1 MAIHPMPA
9 CCHRPRPPR
18 LRALRLALPLALAAA
33 GAGNTASAQELS
45 WSAYGT
51 LGFSRSDRH
60 FTYQRFITDE
70 GSFKRDTRLGLQADL
85 RLSPQWWA
93 TAQVKLEPARRSDS
107 AWELTTAWAFIG
119 WRPSDDW
126 LLRLG
131 RLRLPMYLHSESMD
145 VGTTHDMARLPGE
158 MYSIVPTP
166 DFDGAYVSRSWSLD
180 DQGQREVTADL
191 YGGSASTVARF
202 WRRDGLP
209 PLLPA
214 GASFEPVRLDVRG
227 LAVTLRQPD
236 LLVRS
241 SLSRAVIRSIN
252 SQVAV
257 RYPFVPLGPGLGY
270 YQVDENLPGPGIPR
284 VRQVRNTIF
293 SLGAEAS
300 LGPGWRISGEFV
312 RNLQHDTAFGA
323 DTSAAYV
330 ALFRQVDAFTPYVS
344 LAGQRAR
351 QGSFD
356 WYDRLTANPLPEQI
370 PGAAQINAAQRVAA
384 ESYWVTSQHSLAL
397 GSSYAL
403 SPQVKLKAEWLHTRI
418 GRVSRLVDAPAGEPT
433 PRRTGVNVLSVN
445 LNFAY

>member
-1 MAIHPMPA
+1 MPA
-9 CCHRPRPPR
+9 CESLPHRPARPAPR
-18 LRALRLALPLALAAA
+18 LRRHGLSLALALAASAA
-33 GAGNTASAQELS
+33 GAQELS

-51 LGFSRSDRH
+51 LGYARSDRH
-60 FTYQRFITDE
+60 FTYQRHITDE
-70 GSFKRDTRLGLQADL
+70 GGFARDTRLGLQADL
-85 RLSPQWWA
+85 RFSPQWWA
-93 TAQVKLEPARRSDS
+93 TAQVKLEPARVNDN
-107 AWELTTAWAFIG
+107 AWALSTAWAFVG
-119 WRPSDDW
+119 WRPDDDW

-145 VGTTHDMARLPGE
+145 VGATHDMVRLPGE

-166 DFDGAYVSRSWSLD
+166 DFDGVSVSRNWALGA
-180 DQGQREVTADL
+180 QGERELTADV
-191 YGGSASTVARF
+191 YGGSASSVARF

-214 GASFEPVRLDVRG
+214 GASFEPVTLDLHG
-227 LAVTLRQPD
+227 LALTLRQRG

-241 SLSRAVIRSIN
+241 SLSRASSRRTDG
-252 SQVAV
+252 QVAV
-257 RYPFVPLGPGLGY
+257 RFPFVPLGNGLGY

-284 VRQVRNTIF
+284 VDRVRNTIF
-293 SLGAEAS
+293 SLGAEAG
-300 LGPGWRISGEFV
+300 LGQGWRVSGEFV

-330 ALFRQVDAFTPYVS
+330 ALFRQVGAFTPYVS

-351 QGSFD
+351 QAAFD
-356 WYDRLTANPLPEQI
+356 WYDRLTAHPLPAVV

-384 ESYWVTSQHSLAL
+384 ESYWVTDQQSLAL

-403 SPQVKLKAEWLHTRI
+403 TPQVKLKAEWLHTRI
-418 GRVSRLVDAPAGEPT
+418 GRISRMVDAPAGEPT
-433 PRRTGVNVLSVN
+433 PRRTGVNVLSFN

>member
-1 MAIHPMPA
+1 MPA
-9 CCHRPRPPR
+9 RTQGPRLSPA
-18 LRALRLALPLALAAA
+18 LRALCLALPLALAGRAA
-33 GAGNTASAQELS
+33 LAQELS

-51 LGFSRSDRH
+51 LGYAQSDRH
-60 FTYQRFITDE
+60 FTYQRFITDT
-70 GSFKRDTRLGLQADL
+70 GGFKRDTRLGLQADL
-85 RLSPQWWA
+85 RLNPQWWA
-93 TAQVKLEPARRSDS
+93 TAQAKLEPSRTSDS

-119 WRPSDDW
+119 WRPADEW

-145 VGTTHDMARLPGE
+145 VGATHDMVRLPGE
-158 MYSIVPTP
+158 MYSIVPAP
-166 DFDGAYVSRSWSLD
+166 DFDGAYVSRSWALGE
-180 DQGQREVTADL
+180 QKEGELTADL
-191 YGGSASTVARF
+191 YGGSARSVARF

-214 GASFEPVRLDVRG
+214 GASFEPVTLRVQG
-227 LAVTLRQPD
+227 LALTLRQPD

-241 SLSRAVIRSIN
+241 SLNRAVIQSIN

-257 RYPFVPLGPGLGY
+257 RYPYVALGPGLGY
-270 YQVDENLPGPGIPR
+270 YQVDESLPGPGIPR
-284 VRQVRNTIF
+284 VGQVRNTIF

-300 LGPGWRISGEFV
+300 LGQGWRITGEFV

-323 DTSAAYV
+323 DTSAAYL
-330 ALFRQVDAFTPYVS
+330 ALFRQIGAFTPYVS

-356 WYDRLTANPLPEQI
+356 WYERLTANPLPAVV

-403 SPQVKLKAEWLHTRI
+403 SPQLKLKAEWLHSRI